1 VLRTHRFESFTQH
14 FFFQKKARN
23 HTRVLATRGPNSAP
37 LLWRSALFL
46 RNMASGDVV
55 VVRVT
60 NGPGHVTATLR
71 SPGQQREFELDTR
84 TALQCAT
91 LAVHLTGRQDE
102 EREGAEATEGTDELA
117 DFAAYGD
124 FADSALDLATGGFA
138 FDLVQDTVQDAVQDT
153 AQDLVQ
159 GAVKGHHLAA
169 WDDVRVVDAPMARS
183 PVRTVITLHELDLG
197 AAEKVFE
204 FARHHA
210 VVPFRPVTQWPVTT
224 ANFESLFADEF
235 DRGFFTDARVGKTTT
250 LAAIIHVAELLGVA
264 DLCHLTAVKLATDV
278 RGGRICDVLHIDKAP
293 PTPAEQA
300 LAAAE
305 YPHLAQ

>member
-1 VLRTHRFESFTQH
+1 
-14 FFFQKKARN
+14 
-23 HTRVLATRGPNSAP
+23 
-37 LLWRSALFL
+37 
-46 RNMASGDVV
+46 MASTDVV

-102 EREGAEATEGTDELA
+102 EQQGPETTAGTDDFA

-124 FADSALDLATGGFA
+124 FADSALDLAAGAFA
-138 FDLVQDTVQDAVQDT
+138 LDLVQDEVQDT
-153 AQDLVQ
+153 AQDIVQ
-159 GAVKGHHLAA
+159 GAGHGQQLAA
-169 WDDVRVVDAPMARS
+169 WDDARVVEAPPTTRS

-210 VVPFRPVTQWPVTT
+210 AVPFRPVTQWPVTT

-264 DLCHLTAVKLATDV
+264 DLCHLAAVKLATDV